1 METYF
6 KGKLVNFDPMT
17 KREYN
22 AVRGLEPDENDNQD
36 RDGVLIE
43 YLDGSAT
50 NHPQFFGYIDWVTE
64 QEFEAQAEFKV
75 NAE

>member
-17 KREYN
+17 KGEFN
-22 AVRGLEPDENDNQD
+22 AVRGLDPDANDNQE

-43 YLDGSAT
+43 YLDSSES

-64 QEFEAQAEFKV
+64 QEFEALAEFRAG
-75 NAE
+75 AE